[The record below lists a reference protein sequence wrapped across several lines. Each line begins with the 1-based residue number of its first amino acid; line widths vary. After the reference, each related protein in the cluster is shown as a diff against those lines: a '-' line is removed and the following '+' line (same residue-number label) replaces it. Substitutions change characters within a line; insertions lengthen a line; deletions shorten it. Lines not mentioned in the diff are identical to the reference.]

1 MIVIEGFDQALGQ
14 GPGGTSCQCTG
25 LLNANDAVETMKEV
39 WVSGPLVKECL
50 GRC

>member
-1 MIVIEGFDQALGQ
+1 MIVIKGFDQTLGQ
-14 GPGGTSCQCTG
+14 VPGGTSCQCTG

-39 WVSGPLVKECL
+39 RVSGPLVKECL

>member
-14 GPGGTSCQCTG
+14 VPGGTSCQCTG

-39 WVSGPLVKECL
+39 RVSGPLVKECF